1 MPPHEIEELAVIEKH
16 VLAADLRV
24 GEAIRRVD
32 RQRER
37 VADRQRYCRNTAEA
51 RALLGVFEAVL
62 ASFRRE
68 LDRLVR
74 ERKRVMAG
82 W

>member
-1 MPPHEIEELAVIEKH
+1 MW
-16 VLAADLRV
+16 RV
-24 GEAIRRVD
+24 E

-37 VADRQRYCRNTAEA
+37 VSDRQQNRRDTAEA

-74 ERKRVMAG
+74 ERKRVMAS

>member
-1 MPPHEIEELAVIEKH
+1 VPPHEIEELAIIEMH
-16 VLAADLRV
+16 LLAADLRV
-24 GEAIRRVD
+24 GEAMWRVE

-37 VADRQRYCRNTAEA
+37 VSDRQQNRRDTAEA

-62 ASFRRE
+62 ASFRRK

-74 ERKRVMAG
+74 ERKRVMAS